1 MNRRHILGIT
11 VFLVSVWVLTL
22 PGSAHAATSAAGSYA
37 AGLAPADVMNEI
49 INVYNKAAAPMAA
62 HLQSLA
68 VKLFVVLATIE
79 LGWSAS
85 RLVLGR
91 GDIADWLVELIQQ
104 GVSIGFL
111 FYLLTNFSS
120 LANDVVTGLRDAASI
135 AASGSAA
142 NAGNIFASGM
152 QIGTDV
158 INSLIYK
165 LSAIPTDIAMVI
177 CAIVIIFMYA
187 TIAADILFVVIESK
201 IAVVIGM
208 LFMGLGPSR
217 WTSGYMMKM
226 INYVI
231 SVATKLFVMLIV
243 VGIGQSVIQT
253 FAANALH
260 ATLASDL
267 SLVGAAVVFVA
278 LVKKI
283 PDLIQSVISGAATGA
298 SGELTAALAGA
309 AAGAASMAMGGAG
322 LAGAAGEAAQL
333 ASAASGGEGA
343 AGALGAAASGGA
355 GESGAGGASS
365 GGGASMGRGQ
375 LMARTAGILGRA
387 AMADMQGRLEGD
399 PASRGGTMGGRMA
412 RRIRSANTSKSDVPR
427 LTPDP

>member
-1 MNRRHILGIT
+1 MNQRHLLFIGIFFVAVWIL
-11 VFLVSVWVLTL
+11 SL
-22 PGSAHAATSAAGSYA
+22 PGAAHAATPPAGSYA
-37 AGLAPADVMNEI
+37 AGLAPADVMNQI
-49 INVYNKAAAPMAA
+49 INVYKQAAAPMAQR
-62 HLQSLA
+62 LEQLA
-68 VKLFVVLATIE
+68 EDLFFVLAAIE
-79 LGWSAS
+79 VAWSAS

-91 GDIADWLVELIQQ
+91 GDIADWVVELIQQ
-104 GVSIGFL
+104 GVSVGFL
-111 FYLLTNFSS
+111 YYLMTHFVS
-120 LANDVVTGLRDAASI
+120 LANDVVNGLRDAASI
-135 AASGSAA
+135 AATGSAA

-165 LSAIPTDIAMVI
+165 LSAIPTDLAMII
-177 CAIVIIFMYA
+177 CAIIIIFMFA

-226 INYVI
+226 VNYVI
-231 SVATKLFVMLIV
+231 SVATKLFVMLII
-243 VGIGQSVIQT
+243 VGIGQTVIDS
-253 FAANALH
+253 FAKNALH

-283 PDLIQSVISGAATGA
+283 PDLIQSVISGAAVGRG
-298 SGELTAALAGA
+298 GELAATLAGA
-309 AAGAASMAMGGAG
+309 AAGAASVAMGGAG

-333 ASAASGGEGA
+333 AAAASGGEGA
-343 AGALGAAASGGA
+343 AGALGAAAGGGA
-355 GESGAGGASS
+355 GEGGAAGAA
-365 GGGASMGRGQ
+365 GGGAASMGKGQ